1 MKYTQS
7 DNRYLY
13 YDNPF
18 YLVHTKP
25 GYRIICSLLEPDALV
40 SKPIGTINIY
50 LSGGTLNK
58 CI

>member
-25 GYRIICSLLEPDALV
+25 GYRIICSLLEPDDLV

-50 LSGGTLNK
+50 IVRRNFE
-58 CI
+58 